1 MKFERTATIA
11 ARASD
16 KGQRIELAISSETPV
31 ERLFGVEILSHS
43 PEAVDL
49 SRLND
54 GRHPLLLNHN
64 PDEQIGVIERAS
76 VDADK
81 RLRGTARFSRAAK
94 AQEIRQDVG
103 DGIRTQV
110 SVGYEILEVEEQV
123 ADGGRRVLTAEEFE
137 REMRGKYGAEFHRA
151 GPAASRAQHGEPPTY
166 LVTRW
171 RPFETSIV
179 PIAAD
184 PRVGVGRAHQIQF
197 IRGQHMETE
206 HRDGESVAAQIGELA
221 QHYSRYIR
229 AEDTARALREQWSPE
244 QFKELVMQR
253 MESQH
258 TKVDECEIGMTRR
271 EVERYSIVRAVVA
284 SITGDWREAGLERAA
299 SEASTRKFG
308 RAPEGFYIPLDYLNR
323 GRRDFN
329 MGTATEAGNLRP
341 TDFRADLFS
350 DVYRPALTLA
360 ALGVRILPGLS
371 GNVDI
376 PVKATAGSVG
386 LLTEIGS
393 ASETNPTTA
402 KRTLTPHRIGA
413 FIEPSKQALIQSGL
427 ALEPMLRDDLIQAGS
442 VLIESQAINGA
453 GTGAEMTGIRLTTGI
468 GTVVG
473 GANGATL
480 AWSHLVGLESACA
493 DLNAEPGMVSGYL
506 INSKVRAKCKTTTKA
521 TNLPFIWDAGDRP
534 LNGYRAGVTSN
545 VPSNL
550 TKGTSTTVC
559 SAVLFAS
566 DWSQAVLGLFGA
578 PDVVVDPYTLAATG
592 QVRITLNQYCDF
604 AIRQPAAFAV
614 MSDALTT

>member
-1 MKFERTATIA
+1 VRFVAVTRRIA
-11 ARASD
+11 ARVSPFLFLASRL
-16 KGQRIELAISSETPV
+16 GGRIMEILRRELRIEATRADSKSRTVDAALSSDAPV
-31 ERLFGVEILSHS
+31 ERAFGFEVLSHN
-43 PEAVDL
+43 PGAVDL
-49 SRLND
+49 SRASPSL
-54 GRHPLLLNHN
+54 PLLFNHDVDQ
-64 PDEQIGVIERAS
+64 PIGSAERVRLETGKLRA
-76 VDADK
+76 
-81 RLRGTARFSRAAK
+81 RLRFADTARGR
-94 AQEIRQDVG
+94 EIFQLVA
-103 DGIRTQV
+103 DGHLSGV
-110 SVGYEILEVEEQV
+110 SVGYSIEDMERTGEC
-123 ADGGRRVLTAEEFE
+123 DGRDVFTA
-137 REMRGKYGAEFHRA
+137 
-151 GPAASRAQHGEPPTY
+151 
-166 LVTRW
+166 LRW
-171 RPFETSIV
+171 KLLETSVTPV
-179 PIAAD
+179 PAD
-184 PRVGVGRAHQIQF
+184 HAGAGIGRSIETNT
-197 IRGQHMETE
+197 RGEITMQTE
-206 HRDGESVAAQIGELA
+206 HHDGESVAAQIGELG
-221 QHYSRYIR
+221 QHYSRYIN
-229 AEDTARALREQWSPE
+229 AEDTARALREQWSPDK
-244 QFKELVMQR
+244 FKELVMQR

-299 SEASTRKFG
+299 SEASARKFG
-308 RAPEGFYIPLDYLNR
+308 RAPEGFYVPLDYLIR

-329 MGTATEAGNLRP
+329 IGTATEAGNLRP
-341 TDFRADLFS
+341 TDFRVDLYS

-360 ALGVRILPGLS
+360 ALGARILPGLS

-376 PVKATAGSVG
+376 PIKLTAGSVG
-386 LLTEIGS
+386 LLTEVGS

-413 FIEPSKQALIQSGL
+413 YIEPSKQALIQSGL
-427 ALEPMLRDDLIQAGS
+427 ALEPMLRDDLIQSGS

-453 GTGAEMTGIRLTTGI
+453 GTDAEMTGIRLTTGI

-545 VPSNL
+545 VPANL
-550 TKGTSTTVC
+550 TKGTSSTIC

-604 AIRQPAAFAV
+604 AIRQPGAFAK
-614 MSDALTT
+614 MEDALTT